1 MLVQMIVITA
11 RSQPDARRL
20 AALFA
25 ASAGFFAIVAAAVY
39 GALWVVDNERGG
51 SAPVASVAPQVDLAL
66 PDGMIAVHQ
75 AADERE
81 FRSLAGFTPFI
92 PRRLPET
99 TETTP
104 VFAVTLPDA
113 EGRRAGHILF
123 DARDGI
129 ATDGITGP
137 IVVLIQKPGT
147 IVDGADDLAELRPMS
162 ASAGRGLVA
171 TIQCGGLV
179 MDVQL
184 FYSPLPEEGE
194 TAITPAMREQGDAF
208 MSSLREECD

>member
-1 MLVQMIVITA
+1 MIVITA

-25 ASAGFFAIVAAAVY
+25 ASVGFFAVVAAAVY
-39 GALWVVDNERGG
+39 GALWVIDNEREGG
-51 SAPVASVAPQVDLAL
+51 AHVAEVAPQVDLAL
-66 PDGMIAVHQ
+66 PDGMIAVQ
-75 AADERE
+75 QVADEGE

-99 TETTP
+99 TENTA
-104 VFAVTLPDA
+104 VLAVTLPDA

-123 DARDGI
+123 DARQGVS
-129 ATDGITGP
+129 TDGITGP

-147 IVDGADDLAELRPMS
+147 IVEGADELAELRPMS

-184 FYSPLPEEGE
+184 FYSPLPAEGE